1 VIHMSLI
8 KRGEHE
14 FMRYILPKGKS
25 FSHLTDDNVRLL
37 TNHINSIARDN
48 LNGST
53 PFDLASLLIDKKV
66 LASLG
71 LEKVSPDEVLL
82 KPALFKK

>member
-1 VIHMSLI
+1 MS
-8 KRGEHE
+8 
-14 FMRYILPKGKS
+14 PKGKS
-25 FSHLTDDNVRLL
+25 FSHLNDEDVRKL
-37 TNHINSIARDN
+37 TNNVNSVARDN
-48 LNGST
+48 LNGAS
-53 PFDLASLLIDKKV
+53 PFDLATILINKKV